1 MSSSAAGHLDQTLV
15 TDAVQALLKYERK
28 RQNES
33 TGGKAKL
40 MDDLAKYIIV
50 QVSTWAKEIF
60 LSVTINFLTFNLIL
74 FPLRS
79 NLLSQSLIQS
89 KSQSV

>member
-50 QVSTWAKEIF
+50 QVST
-60 LSVTINFLTFNLIL
+60 
-74 FPLRS
+74 
-79 NLLSQSLIQS
+79 
-89 KSQSV
+89 